1 MTEMQTKAAGPKTL
15 RNLRTAGTAR
25 IRSKPTTEAQCYL
38 DLWTLKREHARWS
51 QTKQRAEQ
59 MLQTIDKALK
69 QIHLP
74 EEAVS
79 GSEPDGPRAAKTINF
94 KATAGRNLRT

>member
-1 MTEMQTKAAGPKTL
+1 MTETQTKATSPRTL
-15 RNLRTAGTAR
+15 RNLRTAVTAR

-38 DLWTLKREHARWS
+38 DLWTLKRERARWS

-59 MLQTIDKALK
+59 MIQTIDKALK

-74 EEAVS
+74 EGAVS
-79 GSEPDGPRAAKTINF
+79 RNEPDGPRATRTLDF
-94 KATAGRNLRT
+94 KAAGRKLRA

>member
-1 MTEMQTKAAGPKTL
+1 MTETQTKATSPRTL
-15 RNLRTAGTAR
+15 RNLRTAVTAR

-38 DLWTLKREHARWS
+38 DLWTLKRERARWS

-59 MLQTIDKALK
+59 MLQTIDKAIK
-69 QIHLP
+69 RIHLP

-79 GSEPDGPRAAKTINF
+79 RNEPDGPRATKTLDF
-94 KATAGRNLRT
+94 KAGAGRSLRT

>member
-1 MTEMQTKAAGPKTL
+1 MTETQTRAAGPKTL
-15 RNLRTAGTAR
+15 QNIRTAGTAR

-38 DLWTLKREHARWS
+38 DLWTLKRDRARWS
-51 QTKQRAEQ
+51 QTKERAEQ
-59 MLQTIDKALK
+59 MIQTIDKALK
-69 QIHLP
+69 QIDLP

-79 GSEPDGPRAAKTINF
+79 RNEPDGPRSTIDF